1 MDNIKVKGC
10 FRINIEENGK
20 IVGDS
25 GWQENIVVNE
35 GFSRFIVQLML
46 AGANS
51 TRITHVSLGSGGVPS
66 ATDTTLAGE
75 HQKRKSV
82 SGSEISSKTMRF
94 VATFGSSDSFVT
106 NLATLANIGLFNS
119 SSGGYLFAGNTY
131 SSSQIATNQNVN
143 VTYEIRFS

>member
-10 FRINIEENGK
+10 FRINIEEDGK

-25 GWQENIVVNE
+25 GWQENLVVNE

-51 TRITHVSLGSGGVPS
+51 TRITHVSLGAGGVPS

-75 HQKRKSV
+75 HLKRKAV

-94 VATFGSSDSFVT
+94 LATFGSSDSFVT

-119 SSGGYLFAGNTY
+119 STGGYLFAGNTY